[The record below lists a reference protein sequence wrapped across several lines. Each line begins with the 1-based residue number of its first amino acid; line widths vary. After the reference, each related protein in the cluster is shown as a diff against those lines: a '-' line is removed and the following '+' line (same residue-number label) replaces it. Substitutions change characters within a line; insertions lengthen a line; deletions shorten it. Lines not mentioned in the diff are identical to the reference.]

1 MLYREPIAF
10 FCVHLLCKITNYIA
24 KSREPQLLQYCT
36 LSSCFH
42 FVSDLSRAHFHSDLM
57 SRTWYVFFFVERE
70 NVCEKTLL
78 EPVAFQHQNSK
89 GDCLHQCI
97 NAAIC
102 WSLVVITPHVIG
114 SDTFRILP
122 KRFSQQQLKWDNCI
136 KEIACQ
142 QMFLTSW
149 PNTYGNNNM
158 TPVFNFKYWYLFIFD
173 W

>member
-1 MLYREPIAF
+1 MICLYF
-10 FCVHLLCKITNYIA
+10 F
-24 KSREPQLLQYCT
+24 
-36 LSSCFH
+36 
-42 FVSDLSRAHFHSDLM
+42 
-57 SRTWYVFFFVERE
+57 ERE

-102 WSLVVITPHVIG
+102 WSLLVITPHVIG
-114 SDTFRILP
+114 SDAFSILP

-142 QMFLTSW
+142 QIFLTSW

-158 TPVFNFKYWYLFIFD
+158 TQSLILNTDIYLSLIGNIWSWSTSYMSERYAGFVLLVFLFVCLFFNISLCHVHTPMA
-173 W
+173 